1 MASGPIGVQSDIC
14 VDPGRDATTK
24 GSGPSFSRQMSPQP
38 ERSRMDASASSQL
51 VGSVTGGSTSERAN
65 IMGRALGGSALAG
78 KEIYSDIVRRVSL
91 YAS

>member
-14 VDPGRDATTK
+14 VNPGCDATTK
-24 GSGPSFSRQMSPQP
+24 GSGPSFSHRMSPQP
-38 ERSRMDASASSQL
+38 ERLQMDASASSQL
-51 VGSVTGGSTSERAN
+51 VGSVAWGSTGEGAN

-91 YAS
+91 YA